1 MIAVAVIL
9 GVAVA
14 AGRWLEPPPGAAAGT
29 DWVVLNLAFPA
40 LVLATIPGLE
50 LDRTALVPVAV
61 AWSIVVVSALVVWV
75 VATRA
80 GWSRQVTGALLLVV
94 PLGNTSFLG
103 FPAVEALLGP
113 EGLPTAVLYDQLGT
127 FLALSTYGAVIAARY
142 GGSEAASPGGAAMLR
157 RTVSFP
163 PFVALVVAFALRGVA
178 LPGSLTSAFDVL
190 AASLTPLA
198 MVGIGLRLSQ
208 RRLSV
213 PDGPVV
219 LGLGLRLFVLPA
231 AVLAVAVVVGGRSS
245 IEWDVSVLESATP
258 PMITAGI
265 LATAAGLDE
274 DTVTSLVGLGVVIA
288 LFTLPVW
295 AVLIG

>member
-9 GVAVA
+9 GAAVA
-14 AGRWLEPPPGAAAGT
+14 AGRWLDPPPGAAAAT
-29 DWVVLNLAFPA
+29 DWVVLYLAFPA

-50 LDRTALVPVAV
+50 LDRAALVPVAV
-61 AWSIVVVSALVVWV
+61 AWSIVVVSALIVWA

-80 GWSRQVTGALLLVV
+80 GWSREVTGALLLVV

-113 EGLPTAVLYDQLGT
+113 EGLPSAVLYDQLGT

-142 GGSEAASPGGAAMLR
+142 GGSGAARPNAAAVLR

-163 PFVALVVAFALRGVA
+163 PFVALVVAFAIRGIA
-178 LPGSLTSAFDVL
+178 LPESLTSSFDVL

-198 MVGIGLRLSQ
+198 MIGIGLRLAH
-208 RRLSV
+208 RRLRV

-219 LGLGLRLFVLPA
+219 LGLGLRLVVLPA
-231 AVLAVAVVVGGRSS
+231 AVLAVAVLAGGRSS
-245 IEWDVSVLESATP
+245 IEWDVAVLESATP

-265 LATAAGLDE
+265 VATAAGLDE
-274 DTVTSLVGLGVVIA
+274 DTVTSLVGLGLVIA
-288 LFTLPVW
+288 LFTLPIW
-295 AVLIG
+295 ALIIG

>member
-50 LDRTALVPVAV
+50 LDRTALVPIAV
-61 AWSIVVVSALVVWV
+61 
-75 VATRA
+75 
-80 GWSRQVTGALLLVV
+80 
-94 PLGNTSFLG
+94 
-103 FPAVEALLGP
+103 PAVEALLGP

-219 LGLGLRLFVLPA
+219 LGLALRLFVLPA
-231 AVLAVAVVVGGRSS
+231 AVLAVAVVVGRRSS

-265 LATAAGLDE
+265 VATAAGLDE

>member
-1 MIAVAVIL
+1 MIAVALIL
-9 GVAVA
+9 AAAVA
-14 AGRWLEPPPGAAAGT
+14 AGRWLDPPPGAAPAT
-29 DWVVLNLAFPA
+29 DWVVLYLAFPA

-50 LDRTALVPVAV
+50 LDRAALVPVAV
-61 AWSIVVVSALVVWV
+61 AWSIVVVSAIIVWA
-75 VATRA
+75 VAKRA

-113 EGLPTAVLYDQLGT
+113 SGLPSAVLYDQLGT

-142 GGSEAASPGGAAMLR
+142 GGSGAAPPSAAAVLR

-163 PFVALVVAFALRGVA
+163 PFVALVVAFAIRGVT
-178 LPGSLTSAFDVL
+178 LPESLTSAFDVL

-198 MVGIGLRLSQ
+198 MVGIGLRLAH

-219 LGLGLRLFVLPA
+219 LGLGLRLVVLPA
-231 AVLAVAVVVGGRSS
+231 VVLAVAIAVGGRSS
-245 IEWDVSVLESATP
+245 IEWDVAVLESATP

-265 LATAAGLDE
+265 VATAAGLDE
-274 DTVTSLVGLGVVIA
+274 DTVSSLVGLGVVIA

-295 AVLIG
+295 AVLVR

>member
-9 GVAVA
+9 GAAVA
-14 AGRWLEPPPGAAAGT
+14 AGRWLDPPPGTAPAT
-29 DWVVLNLAFPA
+29 DWVVLYLAFPA
-40 LVLATIPGLE
+40 LVLATIPGLN
-50 LDRTALVPVAV
+50 LDSAVLVPVAV
-61 AWSIVVVSALVVWV
+61 AWSIVVVSALIVWA
-75 VATRA
+75 VAKRA
-80 GWSRQVTGALLLVV
+80 GWSREVTGALLLVV

-113 EGLPTAVLYDQLGT
+113 EGLPSAVLYDQLGT
-127 FLALSTYGAVIAARY
+127 FLALSTYGAVVAARY
-142 GGSEAASPGGAAMLR
+142 GGSGAAPPRPAEVLR

-163 PFVALVVAFALRGVA
+163 PFVALVVAFAIRGVA
-178 LPGSLTSAFDVL
+178 LPESLTSAFDVL

-198 MVGIGLRLSQ
+198 IVGIGLRLAQ

-219 LGLGLRLFVLPA
+219 LGLGLRLVVLPA
-231 AVLAVAVVVGGRSS
+231 AVLAVAVLAGGRSS
-245 IEWDVSVLESATP
+245 IEWDVAVLESAMP

-265 LATAAGLDE
+265 VATAAGLDE
-274 DTVTSLVGLGVVIA
+274 DTVTSLVGLGVVVA

-295 AVLIG
+295 AVLIR

>member
-1 MIAVAVIL
+1 MNNPIRQLTYEEYPRGLSEIP
-9 GVAVA
+9 
-14 AGRWLEPPPGAAAGT
+14 EPPETLYVRGT
-29 DWVVLNLAFPA
+29 LAPEENRILTVV
-40 LVLATIPGLE
+40 G
-50 LDRTALVPVAV
+50 
-61 AWSIVVVSALVVWV
+61 
-75 VATRA
+75 
-80 GWSRQVTGALLLVV
+80 SR
-94 PLGNTSFLG
+94 
-103 FPAVEALLGP
+103 
-113 EGLPTAVLYDQLGT
+113 
-127 FLALSTYGAVIAARY
+127 ALSPYGAVSAARF
-142 GGSEAASPGGAAMLR
+142 GAWEAPSPGGAAMLR

-163 PFVALVVAFALRGVA
+163 PFVALVVAFALLGVA

-231 AVLAVAVVVGGRSS
+231 AVLAVAGVGGGRSS
-245 IEWDVSVLESATP
+245 IEWDVSVLQSATP

-265 LATAAGLDE
+265 VATAAGLDE

>member
-1 MIAVAVIL
+1 
-9 GVAVA
+9 
-14 AGRWLEPPPGAAAGT
+14 
-29 DWVVLNLAFPA
+29 
-40 LVLATIPGLE
+40 
-50 LDRTALVPVAV
+50 
-61 AWSIVVVSALVVWV
+61 
-75 VATRA
+75 
-80 GWSRQVTGALLLVV
+80 
-94 PLGNTSFLG
+94 
-103 FPAVEALLGP
+103 
-113 EGLPTAVLYDQLGT
+113 
-127 FLALSTYGAVIAARY
+127 
-142 GGSEAASPGGAAMLR
+142 MLR

-163 PFVALVVAFALRGVA
+163 PFVALVVAFALLGVA

-231 AVLAVAVVVGGRSS
+231 AVLAVAVVVGRRSS

-265 LATAAGLDE
+265 VATAAGLDE

>member
-9 GVAVA
+9 GAAVA
-14 AGRWLEPPPGAAAGT
+14 AGRWHDPPPGAAAAT
-29 DWVVLNLAFPA
+29 DWVVLYLAFPA

-50 LDRTALVPVAV
+50 LDRAALVPVAV
-61 AWSIVVVSALVVWV
+61 AWSIVVVSALIVWA

-80 GWSRQVTGALLLVV
+80 GWSREVTGALLLVV

-113 EGLPTAVLYDQLGT
+113 EGLPSAVLYDQLGT

-142 GGSEAASPGGAAMLR
+142 GGARAARPNAAAVLR

-163 PFVALVVAFALRGVA
+163 PFVALVVAFAIRGIA
-178 LPGSLTSAFDVL
+178 LPESLTSSFDVL

-198 MVGIGLRLSQ
+198 MVSIGLRLAQ
-208 RRLSV
+208 RRLRV

-219 LGLGLRLFVLPA
+219 LGLGLRLVVLPA
-231 AVLAVAVVVGGRSS
+231 AVLAVAVLAGGRSS
-245 IEWDVSVLESATP
+245 IEWDVAVLESATP

-265 LATAAGLDE
+265 VATAAGLDE
-274 DTVTSLVGLGVVIA
+274 DTVTSLVGLGLVVA
-288 LFTLPVW
+288 LFTLPIW
-295 AVLIG
+295 ALIIG